1 VAANSLKP
9 HRLGMT
15 AQGTGGY
22 EIDEAL
28 WDAYRRFDK
37 SAVIEKLLRRYVAT
51 APRHKTRARAVR
63 KQGVRP

>member
-1 VAANSLKP
+1 
-9 HRLGMT
+9 MT

-37 SAVIEKLLRRYVAT
+37 SAVIEKSLRRYVAT